1 MGPEIIVPVTMFG
14 GGALVGISFS
24 PIGRA
29 IARRLGGG
37 KDEAAEGQALAEV
50 DALREELQALRGEM
64 GELQE
69 RLDFAERLLA
79 QAREKGQ
86 LGAGGA

>member
-1 MGPEIIVPVTMFG
+1 MGPEVIVPVVLFG

-29 IARRLGGG
+29 IARRIGGR
-37 KDEAAEGQALAEV
+37 DAAAEDAALAEV
-50 DALREELQALRGEM
+50 EALREDLGTVKAELGEV
-64 GELQE
+64 QE

-79 QAREKGQ
+79 QARETGQ

>member
-1 MGPEIIVPVTMFG
+1 MGPEVIVPVVMFG

-50 DALREELQALRGEM
+50 DALREELQGLRGEV

-86 LGAGGA
+86 LGPGGA

>member
-1 MGPEIIVPVTMFG
+1 VGPEVIVPVFLFG

-29 IARRLGGG
+29 IARRIGGA
-37 KDEAAEGQALAEV
+37 KDEAAESQVLAEV
-50 DALREELQALRGEM
+50 DAVREELTGVKAELGEV
-64 GELQE
+64 QE

>member
-1 MGPEIIVPVTMFG
+1 MGPEIFVPGVIFG

-29 IARRLGGG
+29 LARRIGG
-37 KDEAAEGQALAEV
+37 KDEAAESQALAEV
-50 DALREELQALRGEM
+50 DSLRDELAGVKA
-64 GELQE
+64 ELGDVQE

-79 QAREKGQ
+79 QAKAKGL
-86 LGAGGA
+86 LGQGGQ

>member
-1 MGPEIIVPVTMFG
+1 MGPEIVVPVILFG
-14 GGALVGISFS
+14 GGTLVGISFS

-29 IARRLGGG
+29 IARRMGGG

-50 DALREELQALRGEM
+50 DALREELGAVKTEV

-79 QAREKGQ
+79 KAREKGQ